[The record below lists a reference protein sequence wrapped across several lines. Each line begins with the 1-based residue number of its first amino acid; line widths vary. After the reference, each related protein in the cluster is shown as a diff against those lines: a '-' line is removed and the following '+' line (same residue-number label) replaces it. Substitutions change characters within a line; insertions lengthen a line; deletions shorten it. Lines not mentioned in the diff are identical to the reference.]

1 MQIRL
6 AENIRALRRQH
17 RFTQEQLA
25 ESLGVTPGAVYKWEA
40 GLSQP
45 ELAII
50 VELADLFDTSV
61 DVLLGYEVKDNRRQ
75 TTAERLRR
83 YRTEKDRAGLAE
95 AEKALQKYPNDFE
108 IVYRSAGL
116 YRVFGIVE
124 GDEALLRRALALL
137 DKARLLLPQNADP
150 KIDETVLYAETA
162 QTLLALGEADK
173 AVSLWKTHNAGGFY
187 SHIIGSTLSSSC
199 DRPQDAL
206 PFLSDALL
214 TACANLVNI
223 VVGYLNVY
231 YKQQDFAATK
241 AIIRW
246 GLDTFG
252 GLKDADKPCF
262 LDKVNAS
269 MLVCLAGAQKNSGE
283 LDAAAASLRQARA
296 LAAQFDA
303 APDYRGDALRFVSG
317 GEPAGIYFSTSNHY
331 CEKSEK
337 RLIFTSLHGD
347 VVIFQG
353 VSNVAFLPVAIRT
366 AHFAVFR
373 YRLAALAPRRDVVAL
388 HLLIGKVL
396 LAIGANAALPLI
408 RRPLLAFRKGADA

>member
-6 AENIRALRRQH
+6 SENIRALRRRH
-17 RFTQEQLA
+17 GLTQEQLA
-25 ESLGVTPGAVYKWEA
+25 EALGMTPGAVYKWEA

-45 ELAII
+45 ELAVI
-50 VELADLFDTSV
+50 VELADLFQVSM
-61 DVLLGYEVKDNRRQ
+61 DVLVGYELRNNDRESVI
-75 TTAERLRR
+75 ERLKQYVHDRDHVHGSDPVDAISDVEKALRR

-116 YRVFGIVE
+116 YRVFGIVD

-162 QTLLALGEADK
+162 QTLLSLGEADK

-283 LDAAAASLRQARA
+283 PDAAAASLRQARA

-317 GEPAGIYFSTSNHY
+317 GEPAGIYDDLGATAM
-331 CEKSEK
+331 
-337 RLIFTSLHGD
+337 D
-347 VVIFQG
+347 G
-353 VSNVAFLPVAIRT
+353 VRKTV
-366 AHFAVFR
+366 
-373 YRLAALAPRRDVVAL
+373 RDLDDAE
-388 HLLIGKVL
+388 LLTWWKEL
-396 LAIGANAALPLI
+396 DPDEA
-408 RRPLLAFRKGADA
+408 

>member
-75 TTAERLRR
+75 TTAERLQR

-124 GDEALLRRALALL
+124 GDEALLRRALTLL
-137 DKARLLLPQNADP
+137 DKARLLLPQNTDP
-150 KIDETVLYAETA
+150 QINETVLYAETA
-162 QTLLALGEADK
+162 QTLLSLGEADK

-214 TACANLVNI
+214 TACANLVGS
-223 VVGYLNVY
+223 VRCV
-231 YKQQDFAATK
+231 
-241 AIIRW
+241 
-246 GLDTFG
+246 
-252 GLKDADKPCF
+252 
-262 LDKVNAS
+262 
-269 MLVCLAGAQKNSGE
+269 
-283 LDAAAASLRQARA
+283 
-296 LAAQFDA
+296 
-303 APDYRGDALRFVSG
+303 
-317 GEPAGIYFSTSNHY
+317 
-331 CEKSEK
+331 
-337 RLIFTSLHGD
+337 
-347 VVIFQG
+347 
-353 VSNVAFLPVAIRT
+353 
-366 AHFAVFR
+366 
-373 YRLAALAPRRDVVAL
+373 
-388 HLLIGKVL
+388 
-396 LAIGANAALPLI
+396 
-408 RRPLLAFRKGADA
+408 

>member
-6 AENIRALRRQH
+6 AEKIRALRRQH

-124 GDEALLRRALALL
+124 GDEALLRRALTLL
-137 DKARLLLPQNADP
+137 DKARLLLPQNTDP
-150 KIDETVLYAETA
+150 QINETVLYAETA
-162 QTLLALGEADK
+162 QTLLSLGEADK

-187 SHIIGSTLSSSC
+187 SHIIGDAFEQLRPAAGCAAVSVRRPAERVRKSC
-199 DRPQDAL
+199 QHR
-206 PFLSDALL
+206 
-214 TACANLVNI
+214 
-223 VVGYLNVY
+223 
-231 YKQQDFAATK
+231 
-241 AIIRW
+241 
-246 GLDTFG
+246 G
-252 GLKDADKPCF
+252 GLSQRLLQAAGLRGNKSHHSMGAGHVRRAEGRRQTVLSGQGECVDA
-262 LDKVNAS
+262 
-269 MLVCLAGAQKNSGE
+269 G
-283 LDAAAASLRQARA
+283 
-296 LAAQFDA
+296 
-303 APDYRGDALRFVSG
+303 VSG
-317 GEPAGIYFSTSNHY
+317 RCAEKQRGAGRSRRFS
-331 CEKSEK
+331 
-337 RLIFTSLHGD
+337 
-347 VVIFQG
+347 
-353 VSNVAFLPVAIRT
+353 
-366 AHFAVFR
+366 
-373 YRLAALAPRRDVVAL
+373 AA
-388 HLLIGKVL
+388 
-396 LAIGANAALPLI
+396 
-408 RRPLLAFRKGADA
+408 GADACRAV

>member
-83 YRTEKDRAGLAE
+83 YRTEKDRVGLAE

-137 DKARLLLPQNADP
+137 DKARLLLPQNTDP
-150 KIDETVLYAETA
+150 QINETVLSGQGECIDAGVSGRCAEK
-162 QTLLALGEADK
+162 QRG
-173 AVSLWKTHNAGGFY
+173 AGRSRRF
-187 SHIIGSTLSSSC
+187 S
-199 DRPQDAL
+199 A
-206 PFLSDALL
+206 
-214 TACANLVNI
+214 
-223 VVGYLNVY
+223 
-231 YKQQDFAATK
+231 
-241 AIIRW
+241 
-246 GLDTFG
+246 
-252 GLKDADKPCF
+252 
-262 LDKVNAS
+262 
-269 MLVCLAGAQKNSGE
+269 AGAG
-283 LDAAAASLRQARA
+283 AR
-296 LAAQFDA
+296 
-303 APDYRGDALRFVSG
+303 R
-317 GEPAGIYFSTSNHY
+317 
-331 CEKSEK
+331 
-337 RLIFTSLHGD
+337 
-347 VVIFQG
+347 
-353 VSNVAFLPVAIRT
+353 
-366 AHFAVFR
+366 AV
-373 YRLAALAPRRDVVAL
+373 
-388 HLLIGKVL
+388 
-396 LAIGANAALPLI
+396 
-408 RRPLLAFRKGADA
+408 